1 MPEAVILGGANGA
14 GKTTF
19 ARHFVPLAF
28 PNAAFLNADEIQ
40 REGDAL
46 GSPLAAGR
54 ELMRRLDDA
63 VATGRDFAVETT
75 LSSSQY
81 ARRMPAWR
89 TRGYT
94 ITLIFLEVPD
104 PDFAVARVALR
115 VAMGGHNIP
124 EEDVRRRYAR
134 GKALFESVYRSLADV
149 WYWYKWNGEAYEI
162 HQHSSNTPQPGGD

>member
-1 MPEAVILGGANGA
+1 MPEAVLIAGANGA

-40 REGDAL
+40 REGGAL
-46 GSPLAAGR
+46 ESPLAAGR
-54 ELMRRLDDA
+54 ELIRRLGNI
-63 VATGRDFAVETT
+63 VANERDFAVETT

-81 ARRMPAWR
+81 ARRIPAWR

-104 PDFAVARVALR
+104 ADFAVARVALR

-124 EEDVRRRYAR
+124 EEDVRRRCAR
-134 GKALFESVYRSLADV
+134 GMALFESIYRSLADV

-162 HQHSSNTPQPGGD
+162 HQHSANTPQPGGN